1 LGLCDELMEDF
12 EKLGQAGFGVGEHAV
27 PVIGHEAHGVQQHAR
42 VLGGECQTIFDDL
55 VCSAR
60 GPEQE
65 LALRTASSDE
75 VTTPWQDL
83 SRQSHR
89 RASVI
94 DRCQFPNP
102 SFRAPKS
109 HSKVS
114 AR

>member
-1 LGLCDELMEDF
+1 MVQGTPQRPREAFWALATSLWKISRNF
-12 EKLGQAGFGVGEHAV
+12 GQARFGVGEHAV

-42 VLGGECQTIFDDL
+42 ALGGECQTIFDDL

-75 VTTPWQDL
+75 VTTPRQNL

-89 RASVI
+89 RASVNDCSI
-94 DRCQFPNP
+94 
-102 SFRAPKS
+102 A
-109 HSKVS
+109 
-114 AR
+114 